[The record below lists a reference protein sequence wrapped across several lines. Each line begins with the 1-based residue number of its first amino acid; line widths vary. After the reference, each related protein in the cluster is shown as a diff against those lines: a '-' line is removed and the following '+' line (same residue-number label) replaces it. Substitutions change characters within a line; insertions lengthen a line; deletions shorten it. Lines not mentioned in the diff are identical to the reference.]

1 MARVAKWLL
10 LALGAILFLA
20 GCGGSGSRSS
30 DSPGRA
36 QTRVLED
43 IFTGQLDAAYATL
56 HPAYQR
62 LVSQQ
67 RFVACARA
75 TSLGTLDSIK
85 VLDVYDDPV
94 DIPGSGQVPAKAVR
108 VQLISSN
115 RKLRPFVNHEVKVG
129 SDWRWVM
136 NRKAVKAYRAGG
148 CPGG

>member
-1 MARVAKWLL
+1 
-10 LALGAILFLA
+10 LALGATLLLA
-20 GCGGSGSRSS
+20 GCGGSHSS
-30 DSPGRA
+30 QDSPGSA
-36 QTRVLED
+36 QTRLLEN
-43 IFTGQLDAAYATL
+43 IFTGQLDAAYAAL

-62 LVSQQ
+62 LVSRD

-75 TSLGTLDSIK
+75 NSLGNLDSIK

-108 VQLISSN
+108 VQLTSSN

-129 SDWRWVM
+129 SDWRWVL
-136 NRKAVKAYRAGG
+136 NRKAVKAYRAGR